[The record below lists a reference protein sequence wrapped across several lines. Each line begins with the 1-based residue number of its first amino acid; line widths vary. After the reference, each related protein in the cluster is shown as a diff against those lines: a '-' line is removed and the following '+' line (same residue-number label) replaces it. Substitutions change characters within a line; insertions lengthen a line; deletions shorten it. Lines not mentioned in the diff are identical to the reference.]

1 MELAELE
8 EALSMQE
15 EVVLC
20 STEEEG
26 RCELGLHV
34 DKQNEERHL
43 F

>member
-8 EALSMQE
+8 EALIQD

-26 RCELGLHV
+26 GCELGLHV
-34 DKQNEERHL
+34 GKQDEDSHL

>member
-8 EALSMQE
+8 GALMQE
-15 EVVLC
+15 EVILC

-26 RCELGLHV
+26 GCELGLHV
-34 DKQNEERHL
+34 DKQDEDSHL